1 MHQKGFANSLV
12 IGIIALAVLVLGI
25 GGYVVFVKKPERVVE
40 KPTPTAPETLGAPAG
55 RVTDG
60 TAGWKICRNEKYGY
74 EVKYPSDWNVWKP
87 GAPEA
92 RKATCEENLPII
104 SFSQNPDTNQPQ
116 IIIDVSDP
124 FRLKGTIYEGVKS
137 LDEYFS
143 RSPTILQSRPI
154 VKESTLDGEK
164 LVWHSDGS
172 LTAFHNGSIFEF
184 RRSNNVDNEV
194 MERFLSTLIFLK

>member
-1 MHQKGFANSLV
+1 MSPKGFTNSLV

-25 GGYVVFVKKPERVVE
+25 GWYVALVKKQERVVE
-40 KPTPTAPETLGAPAG
+40 RPIPTLVPVQETMHWN
-55 RVTDG
+55 V
-60 TAGWKICRNEKYGY
+60 CRNEKYGY
-74 EVKYPSDWNVWKP
+74 EVKYPSNWKVWKP
-87 GAPEA
+87 GAPEI
-92 RKATCEENLPII
+92 REATCEENLSII

-143 RSPTILQSRPI
+143 RSPTILQARPI

-184 RRSNNVDNEV
+184 RRSNNVDDET
-194 MERFLSTLIFLK
+194 MARFLSTFKFLK